1 MKNVPSGLMSP
12 GHSTLGQLLGA
23 KDTKQNNL
31 LSVRG
36 PVKSA

>member
-1 MKNVPSGLMSP
+1 MTMKVPSGLMSP

-23 KDTKQNNL
+23 KDTKNL
-31 LSVRG
+31 ASVRG